1 MVEIFHCFNM
11 RSRRL
16 SLFQMKKQNKWLWGA
31 AVLALILTLIVV
43 EVDPLAM
50 MFFGVHQL
58 EVEGMLVAL
67 LIAFLIIPLIEVY
80 KLIMRT
86 VEKDA

>member
-1 MVEIFHCFNM
+1 
-11 RSRRL
+11 
-16 SLFQMKKQNKWLWGA
+16 
-31 AVLALILTLIVV
+31 
-43 EVDPLAM
+43 M

-80 KLIMRT
+80 KLIMRA